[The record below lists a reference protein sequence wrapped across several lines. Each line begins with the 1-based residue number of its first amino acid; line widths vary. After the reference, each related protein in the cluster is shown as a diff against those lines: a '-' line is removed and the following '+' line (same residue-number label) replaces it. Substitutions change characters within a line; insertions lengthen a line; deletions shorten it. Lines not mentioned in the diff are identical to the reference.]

1 MPMRARVRLALL
13 LLAIG
18 SASASA
24 AGTVVAIGGALR
36 DDNDVIWSR
45 LVALA
50 GGRDARYVVFG
61 TASGNPER
69 SAARV
74 VALLESHGAAAESVP
89 VAPQLPGVDVS
100 QAVRDPE
107 LIARVNAAN
116 GVFFTGGAQ
125 ERIVDALQSGGHATP
140 LLEAIRGVLDRGGV
154 IAGTSAGAAVMSH
167 VMFRD
172 APDLLAV
179 MKGTLRDGKEVDRGL
194 GFAVP
199 GLFVDQ
205 HFLRRGRLGRMLPLM
220 QSQGLQ
226 TGIGVEENSA
236 AILRGHDVEIVGEGG
251 ALFVDLRDAAS
262 DPKLG
267 AFNLTGVRLT
277 FLGDGDRLDAR
288 TRALTPSAAKLAGTR
303 IDPRAAGFEPSLED
317 PPFLLDVLGEGAVLR
332 GMSYVLDGPTAEI
345 RGLAYDARP
354 DASVPRDLGFEFRF
368 YRGSDTAGWYADVH
382 GDDAYTI
389 ANVRLDVVPV
399 KVAQPLYKPLQK
411 VHP

>member
-1 MPMRARVRLALL
+1 MAGLQRVLLVLL
-13 LLAIG
+13 LFAGG
-18 SASASA
+18 SASASG

-36 DDNDVIWSR
+36 DDNHAVWSR

-50 GGRDARYVVFG
+50 GGPGARYVVFG

-74 VALLESHGAAAESVP
+74 VALLESHGAEAESLP
-89 VAPQLPGVDVS
+89 VAPGLPGTDVA
-100 QAVRDPE
+100 QAVRDPA

-116 GVFFTGGAQ
+116 GVFFGGAQ
-125 ERIVDALQSGGHATP
+125 ERIVDALRPGGKPTP
-140 LLEAIRGVLDRGGV
+140 LLDSIRGVLERGGV
-154 IAGTSAGAAVMSH
+154 VAGTSAGAAVMSS

-179 MKGTLRDGKEVDRGL
+179 MKGTLRDGKEVDQGL
-194 GFAVP
+194 GFAAP

-226 TGIGVEENSA
+226 AGIGVEENSA
-236 AILRGHDVEIVGEGG
+236 AILRGPEIEIVGEGG
-251 ALFVDLRDAAS
+251 ALFVDLRGAAS

-267 AFNLTGVRLT
+267 GVRLT
-277 FLGDGDRLDAR
+277 FLGDGDRLDLR
-288 TRALTPSAAKLAGTR
+288 TRALTPAAAKLAGTR
-303 IDPRAAGFEPSLED
+303 IDPHAAAFAPSLED

-332 GMSYVLDGPTAEI
+332 AMSYVLDGPTVEI

-354 DASVPRDLGFEFRF
+354 GAGAPRELGFEFRF
-368 YRGSDTAGWYADVH
+368 YRGPDTAGWYADVR

-389 ANVRLDVVPV
+389 ASVRLDVVPV
-399 KVAQPLYKPLQK
+399 KVAQPLYEPLPKAQ
-411 VHP
+411 P

>member
-1 MPMRARVRLALL
+1 MAVWQRVLLALL
-13 LLAIG
+13 LFAG
-18 SASASA
+18 VSASASS

-36 DDNDVIWSR
+36 DDNHAVWSR

-50 GGRDARYVVFG
+50 GGPGARYVVFG

-74 VALLESHGAAAESVP
+74 VALLELHGAKAESLP
-89 VAPQLPGVDVS
+89 VAPGLPGTDVA
-100 QAVRDPE
+100 QAVRDPG

-125 ERIVDALQSGGHATP
+125 ERIVDVLRPGGQPTP
-140 LLEAIRGVLDRGGV
+140 LLDAIRGVLDRGGV
-154 IAGTSAGAAVMSH
+154 IAGTSAGAAVMSQ

-179 MKGTLRDGKEVDRGL
+179 MKGTLRDGKEVDQGL
-194 GFAVP
+194 GFAAP

-205 HFLRRGRLGRMLPLM
+205 HFLRRGRLARMLPLL

-236 AILRGHDVEIVGEGG
+236 AILRGHEIEIVGEGG

-267 AFNLTGVRLT
+267 VFNLSGVRLT
-277 FLGDGDRLDAR
+277 FLGDGDRLDVR

-303 IDPRAAGFEPSLED
+303 IDPRAAGFTPSLED
-317 PPFLLDVLGEGAVLR
+317 PPFLLDILGAGAILR
-332 GMSYVLDGPTAEI
+332 AMSFVLDGPTAEI
-345 RGLAYDARP
+345 RGFAYDVRP
-354 DASVPRDLGFEFRF
+354 GASLPRDLGFEFRF
-368 YRGSDTAGWYADVH
+368 YRGPDTAGWYADVR

-399 KVAQPLYKPLQK
+399 KVAQPLYKPLQN
-411 VHP
+411 PQP